1 MAGKPPPPLQFNMK
15 GGLIFVNNGI
25 QVFEN
30 SDFGKVRVV
39 ERNGEPWFVA
49 ADVCTYF
56 GVTNRNRI
64 MQAVDAEDKGGT
76 QMDTP
81 VVFKLLL

>member
-1 MAGKPPPPLQFNMK
+1 M
-15 GGLIFVNNGI
+15 NNGI

-81 VVFKLLL
+81 RWYSNSCCSERVWSLFDVIRLKTY